1 MGLLS
6 FRRKHCCE
14 DNGDLSQEKA
24 FGMPTDCSAHWQ
36 ALYILRL
43 VAISSSLPYSFSYLV
58 PPGSPPHPSNSKR
71 ISLFYCIVTINRLV
85 IWGIRAM
92 QAPSHTYSNWVIS
105 V

>member
-14 DNGDLSQEKA
+14 DNGDSSEEKA

-43 VAISSSLPYSFSYLV
+43 VAISSSLPYSLSYLL
-58 PPGSPPHPSNSKR
+58 PPGSPPHPSNSLYKR
-71 ISLFYCIVTINRLV
+71 ISLFSTAL
-85 IWGIRAM
+85 
-92 QAPSHTYSNWVIS
+92 
-105 V
+105 